1 MHTIPIV
8 TYGAICMQPLKEAK
22 PTLEQVK
29 EWYSRAMLDDINI
42 FDGQNKIIA
51 ILAKALLEE
60 WEGKQ
65 EA

>member
-1 MHTIPIV
+1 M
-8 TYGAICMQPLKEAK
+8 GAICMQPLEEAT

-51 ILAKALLEE
+51 ILAKALIEE
-60 WEGKQ
+60 WEGKK
-65 EA
+65 ES

>member
-1 MHTIPIV
+1 
-8 TYGAICMQPLKEAK
+8 MQPLEEAT

-51 ILAKALLEE
+51 ILAKALIEE
-60 WEGKQ
+60 WEGKK
-65 EA
+65 ES

>member
-1 MHTIPIV
+1 MHTVSIV

-29 EWYSRAMLDDINI
+29 EWYSRAMLDNINI

-60 WEGKQ
+60 WEGN
-65 EA
+65 EGA